1 MTMGSFKRI
10 LFFAEAVTL
19 AHVAR
24 PIALAK
30 GLDPRCYEIIMACH
44 ERYQRFIE
52 CEPWQTLPL
61 YSIPSQQFLKALAE
75 GKPVY
80 DLQTLRDYVRDDLNL
95 IEKAKPDLIV
105 GDFRLSLSVSAR
117 LVGIPY
123 ISITSAYWSPYFIGN
138 KYPLPVLPLTRI
150 LPIPIAEMLF
160 RLVTPLVL
168 SRHCEP
174 LNRIRQE
181 NGLNSLGPDLREVYT
196 DADYVLYAD
205 IPDLFPTRNLPTHH
219 RYLGPVL
226 WSAPVAKPPWWD
238 NLPNSKPLIYLT
250 LGSSGQHQLLPLVL
264 QALANLPIIAI
275 VAAAGANLPQ
285 YPPNAYVADYL
296 PGREAAARANLVMCN
311 GGSLTAN
318 QAIAAGVPVVG
329 IAFNMDQFLNMDA
342 LVRARA
348 ATLIRADRINTEK
361 IGAVVSKM
369 LETPAFANNAGKLA
383 SSLLRYA
390 APKRFA
396 GVVGEVLRS

>member
-1 MTMGSFKRI
+1 MGSFKRI

-30 GLDPRCYEIIMACH
+30 GLDPHCYEIIVACH
-44 ERYQRFIE
+44 ERYHRFIE

-61 YSIPSQQFLKALAE
+61 HSIPSQQFLKALAE

-95 IEKAKPDLIV
+95 IEKVKPDLIV

-123 ISITSAYWSPYFIGN
+123 ISITSAYWSPYYAGN

-150 LPIPIAEMLF
+150 MPIPVAKMLF

-168 SRHCEP
+168 SGHCEP

-181 NGLNSLGPDLREVYT
+181 NGLNSLGRDLRDVYT

-205 IPDLFPTRNLPTHH
+205 IPDLFPTQNLPPNH

-238 NLPNSKPLIYLT
+238 NLPTGKPLIYLT
-250 LGSSGQHQLLPLVL
+250 LGSSGRHQLLPLVL
-264 QALANLPIIAI
+264 HALANLPIIAI
-275 VAAAGANLPQ
+275 VAAAGANLQQ
-285 YPPNAYVADYL
+285 YPPSAYIADYL

-311 GGSLTAN
+311 GGSLTGN
-318 QAIAAGVPVVG
+318 QALAAGVPVVG

-342 LVRARA
+342 LERARA
-348 ATLIRADRINTEK
+348 GTLIRADRINAEK
-361 IGAVVSKM
+361 IGAAVSKM
-369 LETPAFANNAGKLA
+369 LETPVFADNAGKLA
-383 SSLLRYA
+383 SSFLRYP

-396 GVVGEVLRS
+396 EVVGEVLRS